1 LASWR
6 EAGLLFLVGP
16 FETLLSI
23 YNAIVQPHFDYCSVV
38 WGNCNKSLSIKLQKL
53 QNRFAHIL
61 TSSYDANADN
71 LFVTLGWQKHNLQ
84 RELKTAT
91 MVYKSLNGLA
101 PDYLK
106 SMFTDRSAIST
117 YFCGISRSGW
127 FNKHLGLYLSFSPLY
142 CSFVRTFVL
151 INLIALIVDLK
162 LQHSLHFI
170 ITSVNALATYVRPQ
184 T

>member
-1 LASWR
+1 MFLLKRSYASIVR
-6 EAGLLFLVGP
+6 FNLISITAVSYGGIAINLFPLNYKNHR
-16 FETLLSI
+16 L
-23 YNAIVQPHFDYCSVV
+23 
-38 WGNCNKSLSIKLQKL
+38 
-53 QNRFAHIL
+53 NRTTRIL
-61 TSSYDANADN
+61 TSSSYDANADD
-71 LFVTLGWQKHNLQ
+71 LFVILGWKKLNLQ